1 MSTTENIPV
10 TIKGLVPTPSG
21 SGVFLTDGKKVIAI
35 FVDPNVAAAITM
47 FLQKLKKPRP
57 LTHDLIGNMFS
68 GLGIKAQKVI
78 VNDLKED
85 TFYARLHLIQESEL
99 GTNIVEIDSRPSDA
113 IAISLQQGCPIYVS
127 PSVWNR
133 AEDMSWALDQAKE
146 TASSSAD
153 SMSDSGP
160 SDTESAIDEFL
171 KSFENMSFD
180 ENGDDD
186 EDEDD
191 PDGDLPF

>member
-1 MSTTENIPV
+1 MSSTKNIPV

-21 SGVFLTDGKKVIAI
+21 SGVFLTNGEKVIAI

-146 TASSSAD
+146 SAKGTD
-153 SMSDSGP
+153 SDTGP

-180 ENGDDD
+180 KEDD

-191 PDGDLPF
+191 PDSDLPF

>member
-1 MSTTENIPV
+1 VSSPNNIPV

-21 SGVFLTDGKKVIAI
+21 SGVFLTDGDKVIAI

-57 LTHDLIGNMFS
+57 LTHDLDLIGNMFS

-99 GTNIVEIDSRPSDA
+99 GTNVVEVDSRPSDA

-127 PSVWNR
+127 PSVWGR

-146 TASSSAD
+146 SAGGGHTE
-153 SMSDSGP
+153 SP

-180 ENGDDD
+180 KED

-191 PDGDLPF
+191 GDDDLPF

>member
-1 MSTTENIPV
+1 MSSTQNISV

-21 SGVFLTDGKKVIAI
+21 SGVFLTDGNKVIAI

-127 PSVWNR
+127 PSVWER

-146 TASSSAD
+146 SAGNIPGAD
-153 SMSDSGP
+153 EGP

-180 ENGDDD
+180 NEDD
-186 EDEDD
+186 EDDD
-191 PDGDLPF
+191 DDSDLPF